1 MIKIS
6 DQFQS
11 LVDSKFKEIENGKAE
26 NKLVK
31 KQKSFV
37 KNERKNI
44 IQKNQ
49 SEKCIIPENSFK
61 IKKEINR
68 ISLDISKS
76 LNHVKEKESILKE
89 SDNEDL
95 NRN

>member
-1 MIKIS
+1 LIKIS

-37 KNERKNI
+37 KNEKKNI
-44 IQKNQ
+44 I
-49 SEKCIIPENSFK
+49 
-61 IKKEINR
+61 
-68 ISLDISKS
+68 
-76 LNHVKEKESILKE
+76 
-89 SDNEDL
+89 
-95 NRN
+95 